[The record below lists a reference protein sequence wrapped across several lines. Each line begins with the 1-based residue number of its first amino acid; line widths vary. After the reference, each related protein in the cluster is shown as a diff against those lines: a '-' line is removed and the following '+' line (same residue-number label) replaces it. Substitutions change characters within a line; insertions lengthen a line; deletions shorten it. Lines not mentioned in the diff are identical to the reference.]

1 MRYGPDEHS
10 SHEYEV
16 KNVYMQ
22 GSSFKTV
29 VFYLLAGQEVTISLR
44 DILKKTN
51 LWLEPTESEP
61 QREYHVFFEARPENP
76 IGTVDLHMSKVTV
89 RLQSPSEEGHPPL
102 DSRTKPEGEGD
113 G

>member
-1 MRYGPDEHS
+1 MRYEPDEHS

-22 GSSFKTV
+22 DSSFKAV
-29 VFYLLAGQEVTISLR
+29 VFYLTAGQEINISLH

-61 QREYHVFFEARPENP
+61 EREYHVFFEVEPKQA
-76 IGTVDLHMSKVTV
+76 GGAVDLFMSKVTAKHEPGSPEV
-89 RLQSPSEEGHPPL
+89 HSPSEPGPSNREG
-102 DSRTKPEGEGD
+102 R
-113 G
+113 

>member
-1 MRYGPDEHS
+1 M
-10 SHEYEV
+10 

>member
-22 GSSFKTV
+22 DSSFKTV
-29 VFYLLAGQEVTISLR
+29 VFYLPAGQEVKISLH

-61 QREYHVFFEARPENP
+61 ERVYHVFFEVSPKEAD
-76 IGTVDLHMSKVTV
+76 GTVDVYMSKFTARRETSGDEV
-89 RLQSPSEEGHPPL
+89 RSTSEPRPSLNREAQ
-102 DSRTKPEGEGD
+102 
-113 G
+113 